1 MSLRRQNAG
10 NVSRVNVASTTL
22 NGNAKAR
29 QEEKDN
35 RVSATQI
42 IPAVVDLYSVS
53 SQAVCFL
60 LAT

>member
-1 MSLRRQNAG
+1 MSLRGQNAG
-10 NVSRVNVASTTL
+10 NMSRASVASTTL
-22 NGNAKAR
+22 NGDAKAR

-35 RVSATQI
+35 NVSTTQV